1 MPARAAEGSAP
12 ARGEPRPRA
21 PGWGAAGR
29 GGAPLVQ
36 WCGAVRRPGRLGR
49 GGGEDGAPEA
59 LADSVSSGRAA
70 VVSWCAPCDGA
81 GRKEAP

>member
-1 MPARAAEGSAP
+1 MQR
-12 ARGEPRPRA
+12 
-21 PGWGAAGR
+21 
-29 GGAPLVQ
+29 
-36 WCGAVRRPGRLGR
+36 CGAVRRPGRLGH

-70 VVSWCAPCDGA
+70 VVLWRGPCDGA